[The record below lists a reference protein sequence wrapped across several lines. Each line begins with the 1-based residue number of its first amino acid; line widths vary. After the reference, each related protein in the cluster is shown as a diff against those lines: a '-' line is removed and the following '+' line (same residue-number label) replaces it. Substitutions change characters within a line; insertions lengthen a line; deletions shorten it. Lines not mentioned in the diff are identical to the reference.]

1 MSGAEGSPSPAAEG
15 SGGQSATAKG
25 RCGERRAGE
34 YLRRCGY
41 QILEINFRSRVGEV
55 DIIGTRRDTVV
66 FFEVKTW
73 SAVPWSELGYSISER
88 KKRRL
93 TAAAKLYLA
102 ETARS
107 REHCRIRFDLLLV
120 SPTEGVVRHIENAFA

>member
-1 MSGAEGSPSPAAEG
+1 MSAGEELPNSAVGG
-15 SGGQSATAKG
+15 SGGPSTTAKG
-25 RCGERRAGE
+25 RCGERVAGE

-73 SAVPWSELGYSISER
+73 SSVPWSELGYSIGER

-93 TAAAKLYLA
+93 TAAAKLYLV

-107 REHCRIRFDLLLV
+107 CEHCRIRFDLLLV
-120 SPTEGVVRHIENAFA
+120 SPTEGVVRHIENVFA